1 MRHALPI
8 PMPGRLVRTERL
20 TLVPPG
26 KENLPDLIRLKTDP
40 RVFELMLHGV
50 RSEDRVRDELEDDI
64 EFWRV
69 RGYGTWCVWLT
80 ATGEFLGIAG
90 LMERPDGRG
99 VAMRFAL
106 WPECRGKGYAREAA
120 RAGLD
125 FGHRAGLDRIIA
137 VAWVENLA
145 SRTVLQDSGM
155 VECDAF
161 IYRDRRMIVYES
173 RRTP

>member
-80 ATGEFLGIAG
+80 ET
-90 LMERPDGRG
+90 
-99 VAMRFAL
+99 
-106 WPECRGKGYAREAA
+106 
-120 RAGLD
+120 
-125 FGHRAGLDRIIA
+125 
-137 VAWVENLA
+137 A
-145 SRTVLQDSGM
+145 SSSASPG
-155 VECDAF
+155 
-161 IYRDRRMIVYES
+161 
-173 RRTP
+173 